1 MSVHGY
7 VCTAGGDRAARE
19 RRSAARPLGV
29 AFVVVILRVA
39 IFALGLEFRGCRPL
53 ARRAAPRPRANV
65 LARDLRPMIR
75 PVLTEIA
82 LFLAPFLIYAVFLW
96 ATQAGVLH
104 PNAWSLPRVTW
115 LVIAAL
121 MLMIGSFVVL
131 AQWGGSPPGS
141 TYVPAHIEDGQF
153 VPGETK

>member
-1 MSVHGY
+1 
-7 VCTAGGDRAARE
+7 
-19 RRSAARPLGV
+19 
-29 AFVVVILRVA
+29 LRVA
-39 IFALGLEFRGCRPL
+39 ILALGLEFRGRRPL
-53 ARRAAPRPRANV
+53 ARRAAPRPRADV

-96 ATQAGVLH
+96 ATQEGVLH
-104 PNAWSLPRVTW
+104 PNSWSLPRVTW

-121 MLMIGSFVVL
+121 VLMIGSFVVL

>member
-1 MSVHGY
+1 MSVPA
-7 VCTAGGDRAARE
+7 CICAAGGDRAPRE
-19 RRSAARPLGV
+19 RRSAAPLGG
-29 AFVVVILRVA
+29 AFVVILRVA
-39 IFALGLEFRGCRPL
+39 ILALGLEFRG
-53 ARRAAPRPRANV
+53 RRALVRRAEPRPRANV

-96 ATQAGVLH
+96 ATQEGVLH
-104 PNAWSLPRVTW
+104 PNSWSLPRVTW

-121 MLMIGSFVVL
+121 VLMIGSFVVL